1 MALQHLLL
9 TYTAV
14 TSYLVYCNVLYMEL
28 LLKMIRK
35 FQFIQKWA
43 ARPLRLANA
52 IFLCGVFSSALAVS
66 LRDQSR
72 RHASWG
78 WWKLIKRT
86 GDDNL
91 YISLWLKS
99 QWDECDWMNKM
110 HIHLLR
116 CFCLPEG
123 ILILYLISKSN
134 FLAKETS
141 TWFSLQCCFE
151 TCWNKFCSTVCFL
164 IVLYKA
170 KIPYLVS
177 MTNTAFYKNNK

>member
-1 MALQHLLL
+1 MLL
-9 TYTAV
+9 TYTPI
-14 TSYLVYCNVLYMEL
+14 TSHLVYCNVLYVEL
-28 LLKMIRK
+28 LLKMIWK
-35 FQFIQKWA
+35 FQFIQNWA
-43 ARPLRLANA
+43 ARLLRLANA
-52 IFLCGVFSSALAVS
+52 IILRWVFSSALAVS

-72 RHASWG
+72 RLASRG

-99 QWDECDWMNKM
+99 QRDECDWINKM
-110 HIHLLR
+110 HIHLLK

-123 ILILYLISKSN
+123 ILILYLISQSN
-134 FLAKETS
+134 CFADETS
-141 TWFSLQCCFE
+141 TWFSFQCCFE

-164 IVLYKA
+164 IALYKA

-177 MTNTAFYKNNK
+177 VTNITFYKNKQ